1 MSFRSGVLYSCNLT
15 RTLCASPQS
24 VAPRAS
30 LRIQR
35 HTSMV
40 LYMIGLGLGSERD
53 ITLRGL
59 DAVKRCDKVRTHAQ
73 THSVFTITCVLALT

>member
-1 MSFRSGVLYSCNLT
+1 MSFRSGVTQFQPSA
-15 RTLCASPQS
+15 RALCASAQS

-73 THSVFTITCVLALT
+73 THSLVVSTCVLALT

>member
-1 MSFRSGVLYSCNLT
+1 
-15 RTLCASPQS
+15 
-24 VAPRAS
+24 
-30 LRIQR
+30 
-35 HTSMV
+35 MV